1 MAFGSSVWVAWRFAL
16 AKVADPRTR
25 VLIVVAFATAPAAL
39 YPLLYDVHPN
49 VVAVPFVM
57 LTLFGF
63 ATDRVRLVILAGVAA
78 SLLREDV
85 ALALVIFGLL
95 NLRTR
100 TKQAVPLIVIG
111 LSAMVLWLALPRGP
125 SFGYG
130 IFYGYIDPSH
140 PVETLA
146 RIPGVVWAGGLLVLW
161 AIAVFLPWIISRG
174 LDWRPLLVVLVAG
187 APYLLAE
194 SAIAKTVAF
203 QYWALAPVFLFAAA
217 VHTGAT
223 VVGVRRTAFGMFTAL
238 AFLGGPFVTGLLGSG
253 GFGLTDLE
261 RVIAERRPLVVAAH
275 RAVSCIDPDATVAM
289 MSQLTP
295 LTGHFREVRLLPAP
309 FEDLTGEAGDVMQ
322 QADPDLEPT
331 FLLANEIPSA
341 ATAYT
346 RSPSN
351 PLVWYREDVE
361 SSAIERCLMSS

>member
-1 MAFGSSVWVAWRFAL
+1 
-16 AKVADPRTR
+16 
-25 VLIVVAFATAPAAL
+25 
-39 YPLLYDVHPN
+39 
-49 VVAVPFVM
+49 
-57 LTLFGF
+57 
-63 ATDRVRLVILAGVAA
+63 
-78 SLLREDV
+78 
-85 ALALVIFGLL
+85 
-95 NLRTR
+95 
-100 TKQAVPLIVIG
+100 
-111 LSAMVLWLALPRGP
+111 
-125 SFGYG
+125 
-130 IFYGYIDPSH
+130 
-140 PVETLA
+140 
-146 RIPGVVWAGGLLVLW
+146 VLW